1 MKDQRRFPPERV
13 LVATDLGESSAA
25 AMSAAAYLHRK
36 YAARVHVLHAHHF
49 EPPMYFSSGQV
60 QSLMEELRESAR
72 AAEKHV
78 LAEAQKALGFRP
90 EVTVADAPPVE
101 AILSAVGDL
110 DIDLVVMGTHGRGGV
125 QRLWLGSVA
134 ERVIRLSPRPVM
146 AIRHSWP
153 QTGLGSI
160 LCPVSCSDAG
170 FQAFEYAA
178 ATAKA
183 EAARLLVLHSTEST
197 QLPAE
202 FRAACDRVRA
212 HSELEELVV
221 RGEPAKEILEAAHRR
236 SPDLVIMGAERRV
249 TAMGEI
255 FSSTTER
262 VMRHTVAPILVVPR
276 W

>member
-1 MKDQRRFPPERV
+1 
-13 LVATDLGESSAA
+13 
-25 AMSAAAYLHRK
+25 
-36 YAARVHVLHAHHF
+36 
-49 EPPMYFSSGQV
+49 
-60 QSLMEELRESAR
+60 
-72 AAEKHV
+72 
-78 LAEAQKALGFRP
+78 
-90 EVTVADAPPVE
+90 
-101 AILSAVGDL
+101 
-110 DIDLVVMGTHGRGGV
+110 MGTHGRGGV

-183 EAARLLVLHSTEST
+183 EGARLLVLHSAEST

-212 HSELEELVV
+212 HSELEEMVV
-221 RGEPAKEILEAAHRR
+221 RENRLRKFWRRRTGGPRTSSSWAPSDASRRWGRSQQHHRTGHAAYR
-236 SPDLVIMGAERRV
+236 SADTCCSQVVVFNQA
-249 TAMGEI
+249 
-255 FSSTTER
+255 FSGGW
-262 VMRHTVAPILVVPR
+262 L
-276 W
+276 